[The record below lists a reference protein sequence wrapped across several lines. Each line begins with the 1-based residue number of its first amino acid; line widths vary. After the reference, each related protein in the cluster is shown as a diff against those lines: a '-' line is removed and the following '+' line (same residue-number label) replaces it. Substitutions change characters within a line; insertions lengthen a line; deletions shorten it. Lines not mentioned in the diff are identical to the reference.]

1 MNAEGS
7 DSVVDWRD
15 PSSSDPIQVS
25 VKGSSE
31 LSARTSACEP
41 LSRGRRRGEARL
53 PGKPR
58 LELSSKAATQPPE
71 FEHE

>member
-1 MNAEGS
+1 MP
-7 DSVVDWRD
+7 DLV
-15 PSSSDPIQVS
+15 QVS
-25 VKGSSE
+25 VQTRFQGLQKCH
-31 LSARTSACEP
+31 RRPQPEP
-41 LSRGRRRGEARL
+41 EQVGKPSQSLRRHRREARL